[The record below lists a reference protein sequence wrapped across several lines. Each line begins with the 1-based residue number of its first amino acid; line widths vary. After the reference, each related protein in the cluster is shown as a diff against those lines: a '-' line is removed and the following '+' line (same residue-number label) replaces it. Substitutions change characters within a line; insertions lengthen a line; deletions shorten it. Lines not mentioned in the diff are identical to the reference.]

1 MKQAGKICNT
11 VCGKILEWEKLAN
24 RMPFANFLPANYFF
38 LWSVVTIHAAHSP
51 IFYPTKIFPCTVSVK
66 VLLPNFV
73 PYVCYL
79 HTHHQGIYRCV
90 YVFHLLYGI
99 FCSILLVL
107 WSDSCFVKTIPN
119 FGWPLHCCSNQL
131 DICFVKGAHTGV
143 CIINIICT
151 LSNIV
156 L

>member
-1 MKQAGKICNT
+1 MKQAGKMCNT
-11 VCGKILEWEKLAN
+11 VRGKILKWEKLTNLAN
-24 RMPFANFLPANYFF
+24 RMPFTIFLSANYFF
-38 LWSVVTIHAAHSP
+38 LWSVVAIHAANILPHQNFPMYSIP
-51 IFYPTKIFPCTVSVK
+51 ESSTTKLCAI
-66 VLLPNFV
+66 L
-73 PYVCYL
+73 YL
-79 HTHHQGIYRCV
+79 HTHHQGIHRCV

-107 WSDSCFVKTIPN
+107 WSDSCFVETLPN

-131 DICFVKGAHTGV
+131 DICFVKGAHTGI
-143 CIINIICT
+143 CIINIIYT